1 MISVRTS
8 SIIKAGISHIIN
20 MRAISTAEDNKKQN
34 HLAELLQ
41 AINDPSRGKKVV
53 EAIVTSGEVMLKN
66 ALKEHST
73 AYDTVGEQTKKTRV
87 QEMLC
92 LQKINLALLNAVKLA
107 NGVKSVNDEVLTQS
121 TIEALKEIDNSK
133 GSAFQRRKLFVSLK
147 EGFEAVNDTDGNNYK
162 TKFESIDEI
171 YNKQLFDEVLDPFIN
186 LDADS
191 ELSL

>member
-41 AINDPSRGKKVV
+41 AISDPSRGEKVV

-73 AYDTVGEQTKKTRV
+73 AYDTAGEQTKKTRE

-107 NGVKSVNDEVLTQS
+107 NGVKSVNDEILTQS

-147 EGFEAVNDTDGNNYK
+147 EGFEAVTDPDGNNYK
-162 TKFESIDEI
+162 TKFENIDEI
-171 YNKQLFDEVLDPFIN
+171 YNKQLFDEVLNPFIN
-186 LDADS
+186 LDVDS